1 MWVPINK
8 LCGTS
13 SFTSLGDILKTCG
26 FPILG
31 YFFFNF
37 ILRQI
42 KVKEEVGVFVEK
54 TFQEFE
60 TLCDVVN
67 HGKGEIVQK
76 NTSAMDLY
84 FVFILY
90 HSYFESLSVFLFL
103 FLPGKQILMLDCLQC
118 WKILCRAYMSVT
130 FAKYVE

>member
-54 TFQEFE
+54 TFRNSEFE

-67 HGKGEIVQK
+67 HRKGEIVQK

-84 FVFILY
+84 FVALSLYYIIHILRAWVFFFFVFCQVSRFWCWIAY
-90 HSYFESLSVFLFL
+90 SV
-103 FLPGKQILMLDCLQC
+103 GRYYVGHICL
-118 WKILCRAYMSVT
+118 
-130 FAKYVE
+130 

>member
-13 SFTSLGDILKTCG
+13 SFTSLGVILKTCG

-31 YFFFNF
+31 YFFFQLYTAANQSKGRGRC
-37 ILRQI
+37 LCR
-42 KVKEEVGVFVEK
+42 KN
-54 TFQEFE
+54 FQEFE

-67 HGKGEIVQK
+67 HRKGEIVQK

-84 FVFILY
+84 FVALSLYYIIHILRAWVF
-90 HSYFESLSVFLFL
+90 SFFYFCQVSRFWCWIAYSV
-103 FLPGKQILMLDCLQC
+103 GRYYVGHICL
-118 WKILCRAYMSVT
+118 
-130 FAKYVE
+130 

>member
-13 SFTSLGDILKTCG
+13 SFTSLGDIPKTCG
-26 FPILG
+26 FPFWDI
-31 YFFFNF
+31 FFFNF

-76 NTSAMDLY
+76 NISAMDLY

-90 HSYFESLSVFLFL
+90 HSYFESLSVFLF
-103 FLPGKQILMLDCLQC
+103 FVFCQVSRFWCWIAYSVGRYYVGHICL
-118 WKILCRAYMSVT
+118 
-130 FAKYVE
+130 